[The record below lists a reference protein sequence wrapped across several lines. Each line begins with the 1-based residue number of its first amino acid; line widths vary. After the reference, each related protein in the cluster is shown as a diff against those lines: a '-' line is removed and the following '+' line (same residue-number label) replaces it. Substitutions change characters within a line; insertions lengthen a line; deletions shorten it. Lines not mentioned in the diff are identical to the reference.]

1 MFLASHPFVRH
12 LCLVLQLC
20 ETVSGTL
27 HSQHSVWEFNS
38 LHMNIGVIPF
48 CNTPI
53 PPTTKMFEKN
63 PLDTPT
69 TGRLEADLAIY
80 FYTQ

>member
-1 MFLASHPFVRH
+1 
-12 LCLVLQLC
+12 
-20 ETVSGTL
+20 
-27 HSQHSVWEFNS
+27 
-38 LHMNIGVIPF
+38 MNIGVIPF

-69 TGRLEADLAIY
+69 TGILDADLVIY
-80 FYTQ
+80 FYTQWKLINIHSHILLH